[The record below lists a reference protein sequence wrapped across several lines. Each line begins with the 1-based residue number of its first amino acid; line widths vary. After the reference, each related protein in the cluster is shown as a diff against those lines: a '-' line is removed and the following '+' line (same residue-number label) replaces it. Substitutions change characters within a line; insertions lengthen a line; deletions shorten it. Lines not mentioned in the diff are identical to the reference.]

1 MSILNKLISGITAA
15 LCLFGCSNSN
25 PEQERK
31 DILRW
36 IDFHLAELTQQLEA
50 DIKNEI
56 RGFYPHAE
64 KTDYQSKGYI
74 NYLIKQK
81 TGQRMDLS
89 SHSLVTVDDIKNTDG
104 YRKLEA
110 RTKELGYQV
119 KIGQVDIEGDEVDSH
134 DDLDEYIDD
143 VYHYFVVT
151 VAGW

>member
-1 MSILNKLISGITAA
+1 MSILNRLISGITGA
-15 LCLFGCSNSN
+15 LCLFGCSNSD

-31 DILRW
+31 DTLRW
-36 IDFHLAELTQQLEA
+36 IDFHLAELSQQLDA

-74 NYLIKQK
+74 NYHIKQK

-89 SHSLVTVDDIKNTDG
+89 SRSLITVDDIKNTDG
-104 YRKLEA
+104 YRQLEA

-119 KIGQVDIEGDEVDSH
+119 KIGQIDIDGDEVDSH
-134 DDLDEYIDD
+134 NDLDEYIDD
-143 VYHYFVVT
+143 IYHYFVLT
-151 VAGW
+151 VSGW

>member
-1 MSILNKLISGITAA
+1 MTILNKLISGITAV
-15 LCLFGCSNSN
+15 LCVFGCSNN
-25 PEQERK
+25 NQEQERK

-36 IDFHLAELTQQLEA
+36 VDFHLAELSQQLDA

-104 YRKLEA
+104 YRQLESRA
-110 RTKELGYQV
+110 RELDYQIKV
-119 KIGQVDIEGDEVDSH
+119 DQIDIEGDEVDSH

-143 VYHYFVVT
+143 IHHYFVVT
-151 VAGW
+151 VSGW

>member
-1 MSILNKLISGITAA
+1 MTILKKLISGITAV
-15 LCLFGCSNSN
+15 LCVFGCSNN
-25 PEQERK
+25 NQEQERK

-36 IDFHLAELTQQLEA
+36 VDFHLAELSQQLDA

-89 SHSLVTVDDIKNTDG
+89 SYSLVTVDDIKSTAG
-104 YRKLEA
+104 YRQLEA
-110 RTKELGYQV
+110 RTKQLGYQL
-119 KIGQVDIEGDEVDSH
+119 KIEQVDIEGDEVDSYNE
-134 DDLDEYIDD
+134 LDEYIDD

-151 VAGW
+151 VSGW